1 MTLFKLIREYIAAI
15 RAQTAATIEAT
26 AAANRAISDAAW
38 TRYMDGRG
46 HGHHGGHLHH
56 GHHPPHH
63 GGNASIQGGCAD

>member
-38 TRYMDGRG
+38 TRYMEQRGAVHAHG
-46 HGHHGGHLHH
+46 HGHYH
-56 GHHPPHH
+56 GHHP
-63 GGNASIQGGCAD
+63 GGNASIQGGCE